1 MRKEKSDQIG
11 EYIRELRTIKR
22 ELIESERNFLIIKK
36 WEYELANGRRIKR
49 EELIKNKSTGSAI
62 IVAPR
67 IEESGE
73 FLVVIEPRV
82 FTSLGVAVS
91 FPAGYIEKGESA
103 KKAAVRELREETG
116 YVARSLVHLDSFYQ
130 DEGVS
135 AAFNHSFLAL
145 DAVKR
150 YPQSLDDS
158 EIVRYITLTLEEI
171 EECEKMVLVSGVN
184 SKLTLWKL
192 KDYMKGEM

>member
-1 MRKEKSDQIG
+1 M
-11 EYIRELRTIKR
+11 
-22 ELIESERNFLIIKK
+22 
-36 WEYELANGRRIKR
+36 
-49 EELIKNKSTGSAI
+49 

-82 FTSLGVAVS
+82 FTSLGVAVG

-103 KKAAVRELREETG
+103 KKAAIRELREETG

-171 EECEKMVLVSGVN
+171 EECEKMGLVSGVN
-184 SKLTLWKL
+184 SKLTLCKL